1 MSDNST
7 TKVET
12 VVANPSAIGLFGL
25 AMVTLVASS
34 QKLGLT
40 TGTAFIIPWAIFLG
54 AIAQIYAGMLDAKLN
69 NVFGATAFC
78 GYGFFWLA
86 VATTWIMQSDIVG
99 VNGMRGDIHQLG
111 VAFIGYLI
119 FSLFM
124 TIASME
130 TTKVLFIIFILIDIL
145 FIGLSLSTFDIMKEI
160 THSIAGIAELLIA
173 LFSFYGA
180 AATVLNSHF
189 KKIYLPMG
197 KPFGIFT

>member
-1 MSDNST
+1 MSNNTST
-7 TKVET
+7 KIET

-34 QKLGLT
+34 QKLGFT

-54 AIAQIYAGMLDAKLN
+54 ALAQLYAGIVDAKLN

-86 VATTWIMQSDIVG
+86 VATTWIMQNNMFG
-99 VNGMRGDIHQLG
+99 VSNVNGDIHQLG

-124 TIASME
+124 TIGAME
-130 TTKVLFIIFILIDIL
+130 TTKVLFIIFVLIDIL
-145 FIGLSLSTFDIMKEI
+145 FIGLSLSTFGIMKESMH
-160 THSIAGIAELLIA
+160 TLAAIAELLIA
-173 LFSFYGA
+173 IFSFYASA
-180 AATVLNSHF
+180 AAVLNNHF
-189 KKIYLPMG
+189 KRNFLPMG
-197 KPFGIFT
+197 KPFGIFM